1 MSPYDGRRRRLGGI
15 GDAVRSVVSPEFQRR
30 SRAWRNMAQSA
41 VMRRV
46 DPDWIPMPHAG
57 HFIVTFRCNL
67 KCQGCGSWK
76 VKEHDDLTAAEWR
89 NLFRQV
95 HTLDLVKILGGEPF
109 VRKDIVEILSAVRE
123 EVDPYILQL
132 TTNGMLTSRLIEA
145 LDEIA
150 WPGLQLRISVDG
162 LPSTH
167 NTMRGVDGSW
177 DIVNRSVQAVAE
189 KRAQYGFKFGI
200 NFAITDNSVEELHR
214 MTEYAESVGADLIP
228 GLNVDP
234 FLVGTVPPEEK
245 SPKVIMVEDK
255 ERALQALVDHRAGT
269 KSQLPLIDHM
279 YSRLVTKRTF
289 RRQLYEGAHRFHC
302 RELRDLI
309 YVKPNGDLV
318 RCGLDHKPI
327 GNLRHQ
333 TFQELWRGEDI
344 KAYRKKVD
352 DCPGCLQASVM
363 ILSRLYGGC
372 ILD

>member
-1 MSPYDGRRRRLGGI
+1 
-15 GDAVRSVVSPEFQRR
+15 
-30 SRAWRNMAQSA
+30 
-41 VMRRV
+41 
-46 DPDWIPMPHAG
+46 
-57 HFIVTFRCNL
+57 
-67 KCQGCGSWK
+67 
-76 VKEHDDLTAAEWR
+76 
-89 NLFRQV
+89 
-95 HTLDLVKILGGEPF
+95 
-109 VRKDIVEILSAVRE
+109 
-123 EVDPYILQL
+123 
-132 TTNGMLTSRLIEA
+132 
-145 LDEIA
+145 
-150 WPGLQLRISVDG
+150 
-162 LPSTH
+162 
-167 NTMRGVDGSW
+167 
-177 DIVNRSVQAVAE
+177 
-189 KRAQYGFKFGI
+189 
-200 NFAITDNSVEELHR
+200 